1 VHLALAVFAIAFF
14 AVAFLTGAF
23 FAFTFSAGFLTL
35 LIAGAVSGKGSRF
48 FTGEEVTHQ
57 TVLKVHC
64 SPGRNILLARQ
75 PVSKDVLS
83 VKKKRKLFLAPLL
96 ASPSSTPLP
105 KLKRKRLRNINR
117 IPFWGLRTEPTKATL
132 VRRWRNKKHKWK
144 SRADNSQS
152 YPPP

>member
-1 VHLALAVFAIAFF
+1 LPTSLTYIILSTRGSSPWRPAAVIS
-14 AVAFLTGAF
+14 T
-23 FAFTFSAGFLTL
+23 TTL
-35 LIAGAVSGKGSRF
+35 PPQKKEFPRF